1 VSAHVSTDAFLAELE
16 RLAQL
21 VARMPDLVVREGDPG
36 SGWSFNRRDR
46 VISMDGSRLQ
56 CESRTFNKGL
66 VVHECGHA
74 VLTRLTPYLQGD
86 YLTRPDVYTAI
97 NAMEDVRIESYL
109 MQRFIGSAD
118 WIREYNGKLL
128 SCSVPEFK
136 NLQWTELPPLH
147 AFLAAVMARWWH
159 GQDKVV
165 IPAELVPLV
174 EEAWPHVERICK
186 AVPGPFHGIGPGG
199 SIAEV
204 YRGSTTQGLYCLQ
217 DVDHPPDDFE
227 MTVRLKQQEFW
238 DTFEQGILPIVRR
251 LAPPDLGSTRRAPR
265 LSNLSLFNRWSSS
278 RDAGESEPWGMSCSM
293 TLPVLGA
300 PQNDRRP
307 GSGDP
312 LPWTSNLQAYLRS
325 ANAQSAA
332 IDHLVGIVQSLFPPT
347 RNRTWEG
354 PRNCG
359 VRIRIRA
366 VPQAEASPQQAS
378 KIWERRSPPMRPKP
392 HLTVLIDRSGSMD
405 GERMTAAFA
414 GCVLVSEV
422 CHRAQIPFSLFTFS
436 NHCEQVIPWET
447 ALDNLQ
453 RGRMGGLA
461 EAASGGTDMTEA
473 LRKVATHLSKSPHSH
488 RVLIVLGDGNDEG
501 NEIAA
506 MARRIAQS
514 GVHLVGLG
522 VGPDTRGMSDCI
534 PNARTCLQPGSIPKA
549 LAAALEEAVR
559 AALG

>member
-1 VSAHVSTDAFLAELE
+1 MSAPVSTDAFLAELE

-46 VISMDGSRLQ
+46 VISMDGSRLRCQ
-56 CESRTFNKGL
+56 SRNFNRGL
-66 VVHECGHA
+66 VLHELAHA

-86 YLTRPDVYTAI
+86 YLTRRDIYMAI
-97 NAMEDVRIESYL
+97 NCFEDIRVESWML
-109 MQRFIGSAD
+109 QRFAGARE
-118 WIREYNGKLL
+118 WIAEYNGKLL
-128 SCSVPEFK
+128 DNTVPAFK
-136 NLQWTELPPLH
+136 RLEWTKLPPLE
-147 AFLAAVMARWWH
+147 AFLGAVMARWWH
-159 GQDKVV
+159 GPEQVTLPKS
-165 IPAELVPLV
+165 LVPLV
-174 EEAWPHVERICK
+174 DEAWPHVERIRK
-186 AVPGPFHGIGPGG
+186 AIPATSQNIVPGKGE
-199 SIAEV
+199 AAA
-204 YRGSTTQGLYCLQ
+204 YRGSTAQGLHCLQ
-217 DVDHPPDDFE
+217 DIVSPPDDFE
-227 MTVRLKQQEFW
+227 MEVRLKQQEFW
-238 DTFEQGILPIVRR
+238 DIFEAGILPILRR
-251 LAPPDLGSTRRAPR
+251 LAPPDVGSRRRPQRPPELA
-265 LSNLSLFNRWSSS
+265 LFNRWSRSPANEEMGS
-278 RDAGESEPWGMSCSM
+278 LS
-293 TLPVLGA
+293 LPALPMGSFGPAKGA
-300 PQNDRRP
+300 

-332 IDHLVGIVQSLFPPT
+332 IDHLVGIVQSLFPPS

-366 VPQAEASPQQAS
+366 VPQAEASPQQAF